1 MIARVL
7 AAALAFFPVAAA
19 AQGERQVIDSF
30 ADVSAWTA
38 APSDG
43 VTMKLAGERGTMR
56 IDVDFGGRAGYAIA
70 RRAVALD
77 LPADYEFSFRIRGNI
92 PPNDL
97 EFKLVDASGDNVWWS
112 QRREWSYPR
121 EWQRVVIRKRHIS
134 FAWGPIGGGEM
145 KRTASLELVVTAARG
160 GKGSVW
166 IDDLAFEPREPQP
179 ATWPRPVASAS
190 SGAVDYAMDGDTTTS
205 WRPEGRTATLTLD
218 FGRRRELGGLLLSW
232 APDAHAARYQIQA
245 RESDGSWRTVYDVER
260 GNGGLDPIPLPE
272 LDATSI
278 RLVARAPG
286 GRQHLALREVAIQPL
301 AWTATRNDFARAVA
315 ATAPRGTYPRYLL
328 GEQQYWTII
337 GISGDRAR
345 PLLSEDGALEPFAGG
360 FSIEPFVSEG
370 GRLLTWAGAQTT
382 HSLEEGDLPI
392 PPVARVYG
400 SLRVAIT
407 AFVAGDTGTAVAWA
421 RYRVTNRARDRWRA
435 TLYLAARPFQVNPP
449 WQFLAVQGGTAPIDT
464 IRVAGRELRVNRAR
478 VVPFT
483 APARGGVASFD
494 EGDIVEHL
502 REGRLPARTSAI
514 DDGGRAS
521 GALAFNLSL
530 DSGESEDVWIAVPL
544 DRRSR
549 LPATSAGRG
558 AGEAALERVRKRWR
572 SELDRVRFEVAD
584 RGLGGEIAET
594 FRTATAHIL
603 INRDGAAY
611 RPGARSYARSWI
623 RDGALMSAALLR
635 LGYTTE
641 IRDYIEWYA
650 PYQYPNGK
658 VPCCVDR
665 RGADPVPE
673 HDSHG
678 QLIYLIA
685 EYFRYT
691 GDSALVRR
699 MWPHAAGAVS
709 YIDTLRRERLTPEY
723 ERGEKR
729 MFRGILPPSI
739 SHEGYSA
746 KPMHSYW
753 DDFFALRGLKDAA
766 MLAGVL
772 GKSDDQRRIAALA
785 DSLRGSILE
794 TIRLSMQKHRI
805 DFIPG
810 SADLGDWDATST
822 TIAVAPGGELSKLPR
837 RPLERTFDRYW
848 QHLIARRD
856 SGRGAEYTPYEWRTV
871 GTLIRL
877 GWKDRALGT
886 AQALMDD
893 RRPREWNQWGEVVW
907 RDPRAPKFI
916 GDMPHTWVGADFVR
930 SALDLFAY
938 DDEERQ
944 AVVIGAGI
952 PAGWVTA
959 GDGVR
964 VSGLRTYGGPLD
976 VAISGAEGGAMVRL
990 GGTMRIPAGG
1000 ILVRSPLEA
1009 QPKSVTVNDEPAR
1022 MTNGELVVRV
1032 LPARIN
1038 FRY

>member
-1 MIARVL
+1 MRRAALLVL
-7 AAALAFFPVAAA
+7 ALFPPALPCQDA
-19 AQGERQVIDSF
+19 RRVIDSF
-30 ADVSAWTA
+30 DDVSAWTA

-43 VTMKLAGERGTMR
+43 VTMKLAGERGAMR
-56 IDVDFGGRAGYAIA
+56 LDVDFNGRAGYAIA

-97 EFKLVDASGDNVWWS
+97 EFKLVDPTGDNVWWL

-121 EWQRVVIRKRHIS
+121 SWQRVVIRKRHIS

-145 KRTASLELVVTAARG
+145 RRTASLELVVTAARG

-166 IDDLAFEPREPQP
+166 IDDLAFEPRVPQP
-179 ATWPRPVASAS
+179 ATWPRPATTASAGDPG
-190 SGAVDYAMDGDTTTS
+190 GAVDGDTATS
-205 WRPEGRTATLTLD
+205 WRAPAGAAMLTLD
-218 FGRRRELGGLLLSW
+218 FGRRRELGGLLLDW
-232 APDAHAARYQIQA
+232 GPGLHARRYEVQA
-245 RESDGSWRTVYDVER
+245 RGADSSWRTVYRVDR
-260 GNGGLDPIPLPE
+260 GNGGIDPIPLPE

-278 RLVARAPG
+278 RLVLLSAG
-286 GRQHLALREVAIQPL
+286 GGQEYALREVAVQPL

-345 PLLSEDGALEPFAGG
+345 PLLSEDGSLEPFAGG
-360 FSIEPFVSEG
+360 FSIEPFVTEG
-370 GRLLTWAGAQTT
+370 GRLLTWAGSQATT

-392 PPVARVYG
+392 PTVARVYG
-400 SLRVAIT
+400 SLRLAVT

-421 RYRVTNRARDRWRA
+421 RYRVTNRAADRWRV

-449 WQFLAVQGGTAPIDT
+449 WQFLAVQGGTAPIGR
-464 IRVAGRELRVNRAR
+464 ISVAGRELRVDDAR
-478 VVPFT
+478 IVPFT
-483 APARGGVASFD
+483 VPASGGVASFD

-502 REGRLPARTSAI
+502 RAGRLPARSSAS

-530 DSGESEDVWIAVPL
+530 DAGESEDVWIAIPL

-549 LPATSAGRG
+549 LPALRAGAG
-558 AGEAALERVRKRWR
+558 AGEAALTRVSRRWR
-572 SELDRVRFEVAD
+572 AELDRVRFEVAD
-584 RGLGGEIAET
+584 DGLGSEIAET

-603 INRDGAAY
+603 INRDGPAY

-691 GDSALVRR
+691 GDTALVRR
-699 MWPHAAGAVS
+699 MWPHVAGAVS
-709 YIDTLRRERLTPEY
+709 YIDTLRKERLTPEY
-723 ERGEKR
+723 ERGEKQ

-753 DDFFALRGLKDAA
+753 DNFFALRGLKDAA

-772 GKSDDQRRIAALA
+772 GKADDRQRIAALA

-794 TIRLSMQKHRI
+794 TIRLSMSKHRI

-822 TIAVAPGGELSKLPR
+822 TIAVAPGGEMAKLPR
-837 RPLERTFDRYW
+837 RALERTFDRYW
-848 QHLIARRD
+848 QHLVARRD

-886 AQALMDD
+886 ATALMDD

-952 PAGWVTA
+952 PTSWVTA
-959 GDGVR
+959 GSGVR
-964 VSGLRTYGGPLD
+964 VTGLRTYGGPLD
-976 VAISGAEGGAMVRL
+976 VAISGSESTAMVRL
-990 GGTMRIPAGG
+990 SGTMRVPAGG

-1009 QPKSVTVNDEPAR
+1009 QPKSVMVNDEPAR
-1022 MTNGELVVRV
+1022 MTNGELVVRT